1 MTRHPDTLLI
11 HGREGVHAHA
21 FGAHTLPIYQTASF
35 VFPDVDTGAARFAG
49 EDTAGYIY
57 SRLGNPTVAAFE
69 QAMAA
74 LEGSE
79 AALGAASGMAAI
91 SAVLLRL
98 LSNGDHIVA
107 TDSLY
112 GCTHALITKT
122 LARFGIESSFVD
134 TSRGAI
140 LAQAIRPNTR
150 IVYIET
156 PANPT
161 LRLTDLRLAAD
172 LAHQAGALLVVDN
185 TFLSPI
191 LQRPLEHGAD
201 VVLHSATKYIGG
213 HGDVIAGVICGS
225 SDLMNDIR
233 GTTLKDVGGVLAPFD
248 AWLLVRGL
256 MTLSL
261 RMQRHCENAAAVAQF
276 LNRHPKVAEVAF
288 PGLEDFAQQ
297 DLMQRQM
304 AGPGG
309 MIAFTLKGG
318 FAAGK
323 ALADHTRI
331 ARLAV
336 SLGAP
341 ATLICHPAS
350 MTHSPMSPEERMAYG
365 IGEGLLRLSVGLE
378 DASDIIA
385 DLDQALSYA

>member
-1 MTRHPDTLLI
+1 MTRHLDTLLI
-11 HGREGVHAHA
+11 HGREDSAAHAH
-21 FGAHTLPIYQTASF
+21 GAHTLPIYQTASF
-35 VFPDVDTGAARFAG
+35 VFADVDTGAARFAG
-49 EDTAGYIY
+49 EDTSGYIY
-57 SRLGNPTVAAFE
+57 SRLGNPTVDAFE
-69 QAMAA
+69 REMAT
-74 LEGSE
+74 LEGTE

-98 LSNGDHIVA
+98 LSSRDHIVA

-122 LARFGIESSFVD
+122 LSRFGIESSFVD
-134 TSRGAI
+134 TSQPDL
-140 LAQAIRPNTR
+140 LADAIRPNTR

-161 LRLTDLRLAAD
+161 LRLCDLRLAAD
-172 LAHQAGALLVVDN
+172 LAHRSGALLVVDN
-185 TFLSPI
+185 TFLSPV

-213 HGDVIAGVICGS
+213 HGDVIAGVVCGTAE
-225 SDLMNDIR
+225 LMNDIR

-261 RMQRHCENAAAVAQF
+261 RMHRHCENAVAVAEF
-276 LNRHPKVAEVAF
+276 LQSHPKVSEVAF
-288 PGLEDFAQQ
+288 PGLATCAQREI
-297 DLMQRQM
+297 LQRQM
-304 AGPGG
+304 SGPGG

-323 ALADHTRI
+323 ALANHTRI

-365 IGEGLLRLSVGLE
+365 IGEGLMRLSVGLE
-378 DASDIIA
+378 DAEDIIA
-385 DLDQALSYA
+385 DLDQALQQA